1 MAVIEASQ
9 QPLAALGIGVYVV
22 FILFV
27 TKVPYEMMIWVGT
40 YQSGVLQSKNRPHDG
55 RWDRFFFRAPTFHRC
70 LVSSGVRI
78 VVDGIHMVC
87 TFEWKS
93 SLLVPDRTESE

>member
-27 TKVPYEMMIWVGT
+27 TKVPYEMMI
-40 YQSGVLQSKNRPHDG
+40 SRGVEHIRAVYYNRKIVHMMAGGIGSFSVPPYFSQMFG
-55 RWDRFFFRAPTFHRC
+55 IQRCADRC
-70 LVSSGVRI
+70 
-78 VVDGIHMVC
+78 
-87 TFEWKS
+87 
-93 SLLVPDRTESE
+93 